1 MRNWFSVQKSMEVI
15 HYIKS
20 LGEKSHD
27 HINKGR
33 KNIWQKS
40 ISIKLSEKEEE
51 KVTFSSWQRVSSNA
65 GDLGSI
71 PGLGRCSGGGHG
83 NPLQNYICVSY
94 TGRRILFHWAT
105 WASLRLYLMVKC
117 WTLPHKIGNKEKI
130 SILISLI
137 QHGTGSSSQ
146 WNKDIKGKQIRNEEI
161 KLCLFSNNK
170 IIYIGNP
177 KESTK
182 KFFFRINKSV
192 PEGSQDTKLTYK
204 NQLYFRLPWWSSG

>member
-1 MRNWFSVQKSMEVI
+1 MRETWVQ
-15 HYIKS
+15 S
-20 LGEKSHD
+20 LGWED
-27 HINKGR
+27 A
-33 KNIWQKS
+33 
-40 ISIKLSEKEEE
+40 LEEGMATHS
-51 KVTFSSWQRVSSNA
+51 KIT
-65 GDLGSI
+65 
-71 PGLGRCSGGGHG
+71 P
-83 NPLQNYICVSY
+83 CVSC
-94 TGRRILFHWAT
+94 TGRRILSHWAT

-117 WTLPHKIGNKEKI
+117 WILPHKIGNKVNI

-161 KLCLFSNNK
+161 KLSLFANNK

-182 KFFFRINKSV
+182 KKKKIKINKSV
-192 PEGSQDTKLTYK
+192 QEGSQDTKLTYK